1 MEFFVDSTTSTETLE
16 EIRRAIRQLIATCG
30 MCEVRYEESP
40 VLSIEKSIV
49 LHGAFELLEVILSP
63 LIDDKNLI
71 LAEDSQG
78 EFSLSRSSA
87 VIYPLYEEKGRDHPM

>member
-1 MEFFVDSTTSTETLE
+1 MEFFVDSTTSAETLE
-16 EIRRAIRQLIATCG
+16 EIRLAIRKLISSCG

-40 VLSIEKSIV
+40 VLNMEKSIV
-49 LHGAFELLEVILSP
+49 LHGAYELLEVILSP

-71 LAEDSQG
+71 LADDSLD
-78 EFSLSRSSA
+78 EFALSKSSA